1 MMELRNDAKA
11 QIIDILRKDGY
22 ATYATLVSLFDI
34 YLTDDA
40 NTIAYMIPKKAAIV
54 LNKELGIDQVSF
66 IIRHEILHEYLTHFE
81 REQKFR
87 KDHPDKIFPSDNQLA
102 NIAADFEISD
112 VGYTEKDKITAKSIA
127 IGDKILSG
135 LVVEYDRPDL
145 VGKSFEEIYDTLL
158 KEDESNLDE
167 LKNQLQSL
175 NDLDQGQLDDIEKQI
190 DGLINQVS
198 NNQQQPSNNS
208 NQQSSSNSSQQQSSS
223 SNNTRNINSQP
234 SNSSNQTG
242 NGDNVNSN
250 QNNKSDISNILDKA
264 KDQIDNL
271 QNELDNLN
279 NKSNKPFDTDEIQ
292 KRKVDI
298 ATRAR
303 IIQDALRDDKL
314 KDKIDTEIV
323 SNIRKQKLQK
333 KASTKKSETYIRNI
347 AITSIPE
354 FERSL
359 NRFFKNTLGDEE
371 DYSYSKINPSYA
383 QHGFLVPDLGPAEK
397 SIPKIFVYHDVS
409 ISFDDP
415 AKTAAA
421 MSAINT
427 LYKYEKQKKLKIVK
441 KYFATEVSDSRK
453 GAGSSTRGQ
462 PILEDIERYKPEN
475 VIIITDSDINDCTKT
490 IKVKGAVWLIFYD
503 SVSMNLVDHIS
514 GKLLTKYCLID
525 YREK

>member
-40 NTIAYMIPKKAAIV
+40 DTIAYMIPKKAAIV

-242 NGDNVNSN
+242 NADNVNSN
-250 QNNKSDISNILDKA
+250 QNNKSDISNVLDKA

-314 KDKIDTEIV
+314 KDKIDTEVV

-371 DYSYSKINPSYA
+371 DYSYSKINPTYA

-397 SIPKIFVYHDVS
+397 PIPKIFVYHDVS
-409 ISFDDP
+409 ASFDDP

-441 KYFATEVSDSRK
+441 RYFATEVSDSRE
-453 GAGSSTRGQ
+453 GAGSGTRGQ
-462 PILEDIERYKPEN
+462 PILEDIERYRPEN
-475 VIIITDSDINDCTKT
+475 AIIITDSDINDCTKT
-490 IKVKGAVWLIFYD
+490 IKVKGAVWLIFYG
-503 SVSMNLVDHIS
+503 SISMNLVDHIN
-514 GKLLTKYCLID
+514 GKLLTKYCFID
-525 YREK
+525 YNEK